1 MTNWD
6 FKDRPNLIPW
16 PPVLLGIAILSGF
29 ALDQLISL
37 DFSRTPLSQFTGVML
52 ICSALALDVWSS
64 LTFRKAQTTILPH
77 RGSEAL
83 VTGGPFVY
91 SRNPIY
97 LGNLLIL
104 FGVGLFFGSA
114 WHIALVI
121 PLALAI
127 TRLAITREEKHLETR
142 FPDGWTD
149 YTGKVRRWI

>member
-6 FKDRPNLIPW
+6 FKDRPNLVPW
-16 PPVLLGIAILSGF
+16 PPVLLALAILSGF

-37 DFSRTPLSQFTGVML
+37 DVSRTPLSRFIGVML
-52 ICSALALDVWSS
+52 ISGALALDVWSS

-83 VTGGPFVY
+83 ATGGPFAY

-104 FGVGLFFGSA
+104 FGVGLFFGSV
-114 WHIALVI
+114 WHIALVL
-121 PLALAI
+121 PLAVAI
-127 TRLAITREEKHLETR
+127 TRLAISREEKHLETK
-142 FPDGWTD
+142 FPRQWAD
-149 YTGKVRRWI
+149 YTSKVRRWI